1 MILRVTE
8 YGEEVLRQK
17 GGQVDVFDEGL
28 RKLAE
33 DMVETMYAAEGIG
46 LAAQQVDFPIQMCVL
61 DVSDLSEDLLFYE
74 LDGKRPPVDLI
85 MPMVLV
91 NPIVKILPGRTAS
104 EEEGCLSFPGIRG
117 EVTRPDV
124 IEVAYQDLEGGAHR
138 LIAQGWLARVVQH
151 EVDHL
156 NGVLFIDHME
166 PRKLRSLEAK
176 IKKLRR
182 ATRDRLKQSSTEG
195 R

>member
-1 MILRVTE
+1 MRLRVTQ

-17 GGQVDVFDEGL
+17 GERVTAFDPGL

-46 LAAQQVDFPIQMCVL
+46 LAAQQVDVPVMLCVI
-61 DVSDLSEDLLFYE
+61 DVSDLDEELLHYE

-85 MPMVLV
+85 MPLVLV
-91 NPIVKILPGRTAS
+91 NPTVRILPGRTAT

-117 EVTRPDV
+117 EVTRADR
-124 IEVAYQDLEGGAHR
+124 IEVTYQDLAGATHH
-138 LIAQGWLARVVQH
+138 LLTEGWLARVVQH

-166 PRKLRSLEAK
+166 PRQVRALDARL
-176 IKKLRR
+176 KKLRR
-182 ATRDRLKQSSTEG
+182 TTRDRLKEAAE
-195 R
+195 